1 MEYLIMLESG
11 EYKIELDSVKEIA
24 ISDLEQ
30 MLDNMINLCKMYNID
45 DDEILSEIV
54 SETGLEVEKNVNK
67 EMI

>member
-1 MEYLIMLESG
+1 MEYLIIMENG
-11 EYKIELDSVKEIA
+11 KYKIELDKNKDIS

-54 SETGLEVEKNVNK
+54 ADTCLEVK
-67 EMI
+67 EMN

>member
-1 MEYLIMLESG
+1 MEYIMIMENG
-11 EYKIELDSVKEIA
+11 EYKIELDKNKDIA

-54 SETGLEVEKNVNK
+54 SETVLEVEK
-67 EMI
+67 M

>member
-54 SETGLEVEKNVNK
+54 SETGLEVEKCR
-67 EMI
+67 

>member
-1 MEYLIMLESG
+1 MEYIMIMENG
-11 EYKIELDSVKEIA
+11 EYKIELDSVKDIA

-54 SETGLEVEKNVNK
+54 CETGLEVEK
-67 EMI
+67 M

>member
-1 MEYLIMLESG
+1 MEYIMIMENG
-11 EYKIELDSVKEIA
+11 EYKIELDKNKEIA

-54 SETGLEVEKNVNK
+54 SETGLEVEKR
-67 EMI
+67 

>member
-1 MEYLIMLESG
+1 MEYLIMLENG
-11 EYKIELDSVKEIA
+11 EYKIELDSVKDIA

-54 SETGLEVEKNVNK
+54 SETGLEVEK
-67 EMI
+67 M

>member
-1 MEYLIMLESG
+1 MEYLIMLENG
-11 EYKIELDSVKEIA
+11 EYKIELDSVKDIA

-54 SETGLEVEKNVNK
+54 CETGLEVEK
-67 EMI
+67 M

>member
-11 EYKIELDSVKEIA
+11 EYKIELDSVKDIA

-54 SETGLEVEKNVNK
+54 CETGLEVEKR
-67 EMI
+67 

>member
-1 MEYLIMLESG
+1 MAYFIMLESG

-54 SETGLEVEKNVNK
+54 SETGLEVEKCR
-67 EMI
+67 